1 MALCPRKAIVMQIER
16 RRGIYLPCIDESAC
30 NACGICVEVCPGH
43 EVNFAALNEA
53 AFGRQP
59 DDKLLGNYFGCYTGH
74 ATDENVRYN
83 SSSGGMVSALLIY
96 ALENG
101 IINGA
106 LVTRMNPAK
115 PLEPQPFIARTKE
128 EILSASGSKYCFVP
142 ANIALAEI
150 LKAEES
156 EKFAMVGLPCHMHGL
171 RKAELSNKKLRERV
185 ALRVGLFCS
194 NTNVFQMTEYIIG
207 KQKIKLDQVSKLD
220 YRGNGWPG
228 EMRIQFGGNKER
240 KIPYEDYIKYHQFGF
255 FTTRRCTL
263 CSDLT
268 SEFADISFGDAW
280 LEKGKDKAQS
290 GLSMAIVRSDS
301 GQEVFTQALQGK
313 SIRATDYEPSK
324 ALRSAGNKRA
334 NLAAR
339 KKLNKLIG
347 KPTPEYGEK
356 APRPSLR
363 AYPYYL
369 VVYFNSWVSS
379 KKILSKF
386 TSAFLN
392 TEIAIVNIVRFL
404 RENFG

>member
-1 MALCPRKAIVMQIER
+1 MQIDR
-16 RRGIYLPCIDESAC
+16 KRGIYLPCIDEAVC

-59 DDKLLGNYFGCYTGH
+59 DDRLSGNYFGCYTGY
-74 ATDENVRYN
+74 AADENVRYN

-96 ALENG
+96 ALENR

-115 PLEPQPFIARTKE
+115 PLDPQPFIARTRE
-128 EILSASGSKYCFVP
+128 EILSASGSKYCPVP

-150 LKAEES
+150 LKSEKG
-156 EKFAMVGLPCHMHGL
+156 EKFAVVGLPCHMHGL

-207 KQKIKLDQVSKLD
+207 KQKIKTNQVSKLD

-228 EMRIQFGGNKER
+228 QMCIHLDDNLER

-280 LEKGKDKAQS
+280 QEKGKDKTYP
-290 GLSMAIVRSDS
+290 GLSLAIVRSVC
-301 GQEVFTQALQGK
+301 GRELFTQAVQGK
-313 SIRATDYEPSK
+313 SICATDYEPSQV
-324 ALRSAGNKRA
+324 LRSAGNKRA

-339 KKLNKLIG
+339 MKLSKLIG
-347 KPTPEYGEK
+347 KPTPEYCEK
-356 APRPSLR
+356 AARPSLL

-369 VVYFNSWVSS
+369 IVYFNAWVSS
-379 KKILSKF
+379 RGS
-386 TSAFLN
+386 
-392 TEIAIVNIVRFL
+392 L
-404 RENFG
+404 RKTLWLLRSVEQIFMLRY